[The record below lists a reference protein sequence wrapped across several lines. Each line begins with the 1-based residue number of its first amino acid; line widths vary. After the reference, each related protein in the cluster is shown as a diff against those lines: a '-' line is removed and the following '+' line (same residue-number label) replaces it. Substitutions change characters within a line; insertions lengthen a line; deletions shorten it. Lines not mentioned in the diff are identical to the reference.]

1 MRKCF
6 CVLVLILIFCLSVG
20 YTSVVAKDA
29 EIAPNAAVGL
39 SSGLT
44 LVSGSTYRVWASATA
59 FLPEDVTVGFTFY
72 RIVNGSYIYV
82 TSGSSRRYGTY
93 VKAERTVILNPGSYR
108 LYAWY
113 IGETQS
119 DGINKY
125 YTILR

>member
-1 MRKCF
+1 M
-6 CVLVLILIFCLSVG
+6 G
-20 YTSVVAKDA
+20 DTSVVAKDA

-59 FLPEDVTVGFTFY
+59 FLPEDVTVGFTLY
-72 RIVNGSYIYV
+72 RVLNGLYIYV
-82 TSGSSRRYGTY
+82 TSGSARKYGIY
-93 VKAERTVILNPGSYR
+93 AKAERTVTLSPGSYR

-119 DGINKY
+119 DGINAY
-125 YTILR
+125 YTILL